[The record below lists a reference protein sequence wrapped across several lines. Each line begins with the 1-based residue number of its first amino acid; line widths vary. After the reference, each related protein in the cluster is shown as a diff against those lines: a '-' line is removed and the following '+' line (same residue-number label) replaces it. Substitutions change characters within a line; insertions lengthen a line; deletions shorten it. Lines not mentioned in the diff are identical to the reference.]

1 MKNSWRDKV
10 DLSIKDHLEIQVA
23 ESAKHIEA
31 YKEAVDPANAQLWCA
46 LANLSKQIFELNL
59 RLKYLENSV
68 KGSSQ
73 KGRSEIQEGKELVR
87 KVIGIEKVL
96 EKEKQKATKKGK
108 ILKKALEKY

>member
-10 DLSIKDHLEIQVA
+10 DLSIKDQLEIQVA

-31 YKEAVDPANAQLWCA
+31 YKEAADPANAQLWCA
-46 LANLSKQIFELNL
+46 IANLSKQVFELNL
-59 RLKYLENSV
+59 RIKYLENSV

-73 KGRSEIQEGKELVR
+73 KGKSEIQEGKELMK

-96 EKEKQKATKKGK
+96 EKEKQRTTKKGK
-108 ILKKALEKY
+108 VLKKALERY